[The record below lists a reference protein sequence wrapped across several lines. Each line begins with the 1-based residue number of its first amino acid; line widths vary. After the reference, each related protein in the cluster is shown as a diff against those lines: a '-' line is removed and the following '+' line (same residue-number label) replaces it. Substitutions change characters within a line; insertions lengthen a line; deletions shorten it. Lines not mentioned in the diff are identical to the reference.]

1 MHCCINVRQAENNIL
16 ASLWNLGRNEYLSFE
31 PLSSICDLLKTNRR
45 EIQGGQAKLREIIFP
60 QKYVWITYI
69 NIKAQ
74 HSWASFNYIP

>member
-31 PLSSICDLLKTNRR
+31 PLSSFCDLLKTNRR

-60 QKYVWITYI
+60 QKCVWITYK
-69 NIKAQ
+69 IKEAQ
-74 HSWASFNYIP
+74 RCWASFIYIQ